1 MNLPPGW
8 SVPSD
13 WSLFVGSVGRFTI
26 IAAAALYAISALLPL
41 WRSRYN
47 ADLQGRLIHVAFG
60 FLLVALICL
69 GTLFVTHQY
78 HFQYV
83 FNHSANDHPLQ
94 YLIAGVW
101 SGQEGS
107 FLLWAAMSGVFG
119 FALKERL
126 AHYRVAAMCAFA
138 AIQAGLVAILVYES
152 PFALIPDFEGR
163 LISPPDGA
171 GLAPALMN
179 YWVVIHPPTIF
190 VGFGSLTLLFAM
202 AVAALWTKD
211 LVKWPTLALGWTLF
225 ATGVLGVGL
234 CMGGFWAY
242 ETLGWGGFWA
252 WDPVENTSFVP
263 WCLLVVLLHGL
274 YVQMRRGVWTWI
286 NVLLAAAPFLA
297 FCYGTFL
304 TRSGYLGDT
313 SVHSFAQM
321 DRSAL
326 RILIG
331 IGLTAWIG
339 FLTLFFVRFF
349 KRADAKAPVPVDPD
363 KKKLDRSDYISAG
376 MWLTM
381 AMMAVAAIGMSIPLI
396 ATLGGNEARVVEEAT
411 YHQVLGWFL
420 PPFLLLMGLAPHVGW
435 KNGRPKLI
443 LQAINVPAAL
453 SIGFGGWL
461 LLWSKSGRGGFPA
474 DPDATVAM
482 PFGGSMNAGIYITIL
497 AALCLFVAFSAT
509 ARLLKIRNVK
519 HAAVGGMIAHIGVA
533 LSLLGLI
540 VSRGWEQ
547 TEDILIHPMENNSAF
562 GYSFE
567 YIDTTASFMDFHNKV
582 RLAVTG
588 PDESFEVRP
597 GLYFVPTNEEEPSPV
612 IWPYIRRQP
621 LYDLYITLYPM
632 VFEATG
638 ETELEPG
645 VTRSF
650 QDLYITYK
658 GMRSEGPMGMTGATF
673 IVELAI
679 GPPGDQE
686 DLEAILT
693 VTDDGL
699 RSIPARYRDTLEFHV
714 ERIDAASENATVVV
728 KYVHPAFPA
737 EIFYKP
743 LTILVWLG
751 VGTMTFGLL
760 LSAWARRP
768 KVLVRPSTD
777 VEGEEPDTQP
787 VDASQ
792 PTSKS

>member
-8 SVPSD
+8 TIPAD
-13 WSLFVGSVGRFTI
+13 WSLFVGSVGRLTI
-26 IAAAALYAISALLPL
+26 ILAAICYLVAAFLPL
-41 WRSRYN
+41 LRSER
-47 ADLQGRLIHVAFG
+47 AATFQIRIAGAAFV
-60 FLLVALICL
+60 LLCTAFACL
-69 GTLFVTHQY
+69 VTLFVRHQY
-78 HFQYV
+78 HFQYIY
-83 FNHSANDHPLQ
+83 NHSANDHPLQ

-107 FLLWAAMSGVFG
+107 FLLWATLSGVFA
-119 FALKERL
+119 FALTRRFGE
-126 AHYRVAAMCAFA
+126 YRVLALSIFAF
-138 AIQAGLVAILVYES
+138 IQAALVAILAYES
-152 PFALIPDFEGR
+152 PFALIPEFEGR

-171 GLAPALMN
+171 GLAPSLMN

-190 VGFGSLTLLFAM
+190 VGFGSLTLLFAV
-202 AVAALWTKD
+202 AVAALWKRD
-211 LVKWPTLALGWTLF
+211 LVKWPAMLLPWSLF
-225 ATGVLGVGL
+225 ATGVLGLGL

-263 WCLLVVLLHGL
+263 WCFLVVLIHGL
-274 YVQMRRGVWTWI
+274 YLQMRRGIWPWV
-286 NVLLAAAPFLA
+286 NVIMAAAPFLA

-326 RILIG
+326 QILIG
-331 IGLTAWIG
+331 IGLVAWIG
-339 FLTLFFVRFF
+339 FLGSLVFHWI
-349 KRADAKAPVPVDPD
+349 KRKSVALPKPVLGGR
-363 KKKLDRSDYISAG
+363 KMQINRSDYISAG

-381 AMMAVAAIGMSIPLI
+381 AMMAVAAIGMSVPLI

-411 YHQVLGWFL
+411 YHLVLGWML
-420 PPFLLLMGLAPHVGW
+420 PPFLLAMGLAPHVGW
-435 KNGRPKLI
+435 KNGKFSLLLR
-443 LQAINVPAAL
+443 AINVPAA
-453 SIGFGGWL
+453 IAVGVAGWL
-461 LLWSKSGRGGFPA
+461 LIWAKSGRWGVQA
-474 DPDATVAM
+474 DPQATVSM
-482 PFGGSMNAGIYITIL
+482 PFGTVMNAGVYITIL
-497 AALCLFVAFSAT
+497 AALCIFVAASAI
-509 ARLLKIRNVK
+509 ARLIKIRSVK
-519 HAAVGGMIAHIGVA
+519 HAAVGGMIAHVGIA

-547 TEDILIHPMENNSAF
+547 TEDILIHPIEQNSAF

-567 YIDTTASFMDFHNKV
+567 YIDTTSNFMDFNNKV
-582 RLAVTG
+582 RLNVTG
-588 PDESFEVRP
+588 PDGSFEVRP

-658 GMRSEGPMGMTGATF
+658 AMRSEGPMGMTGATF
-673 IVELAI
+673 IVELAV
-679 GPPGDQE
+679 GPPGEQE
-686 DLEAILT
+686 DMEAILT
-693 VTDDGL
+693 VTEDGL
-699 RSIPARYRDTLEFHV
+699 RSIPGRYRDTLEFHV
-714 ERIDAASENATVVV
+714 ERIDAASQNATIVV

-737 EIFYKP
+737 EVFYKP

-768 KVLVRPSTD
+768 RSLPEKSAD
-777 VEGEEPDTQP
+777 VESNEADPEV
-787 VDASQ
+787 VDA
-792 PTSKS
+792 P